1 MNCEFLKKSYF
12 INKGV
17 YDNDIKEN
25 TTEAFNKAI
34 TENLG
39 LFFNVIMTKDN
50 KIVVFNDENLERL
63 LNLKDEIKDTTYD
76 ELKYLSSYH
85 IPLLSE
91 VLDLVNGK
99 VPIIINPINND
110 KHSLL
115 LKELVKI
122 LDNYQYDIAIINE
135 NAYIIKWFNSNRPEY
150 IVGEMIKKRHKCSF
164 KNFIANFSIKTNF
177 KLYNIDYFDEIKVKT
192 LKKDSIVIGYL
203 IENDK
208 EYESFKDTFDNLII
222 NDIKIIKKDV

>member
-99 VPIIINPINND
+99 VPIIINPIN
-110 KHSLL
+110 
-115 LKELVKI
+115 
-122 LDNYQYDIAIINE
+122 
-135 NAYIIKWFNSNRPEY
+135 F
-150 IVGEMIKKRHKCSF
+150 C
-164 KNFIANFSIKTNF
+164 
-177 KLYNIDYFDEIKVKT
+177 
-192 LKKDSIVIGYL
+192 
-203 IENDK
+203 
-208 EYESFKDTFDNLII
+208 TF
-222 NDIKIIKKDV
+222 